1 MTVTTEDRL
10 LVTMTLAGIDTGT
23 WDTLTGREMD
33 SEGDMYRPGV
43 GQTQRANGGP
53 KTFSDI
59 TVTRTYDATVD
70 APLVRALRTKGSCAG
85 GSLTESELDCDYNA
99 FGEQTTWPVRLK
111 GIKTPDLDI
120 DSGNRKKLEI
130 TLWVDGDPS

>member
-53 KTFSDI
+53 KTFRTSPSLAP
-59 TVTRTYDATVD
+59 TTRRLTHRWFGPCARRGR
-70 APLVRALRTKGSCAG
+70 APAG
-85 GSLTESELDCDYNA
+85 
-99 FGEQTTWPVRLK
+99 R
-111 GIKTPDLDI
+111 
-120 DSGNRKKLEI
+120 
-130 TLWVDGDPS
+130 